1 MYCVKNPFV
10 EGRKRGRIWMKVSQ
24 SAIEYSS
31 VFLWW
36 QKEAHQGLSNETP
49 DNKSILC
56 LSHSTHRPLIYLE
69 RVTRSF
75 IILHVLVCRRDS
87 PAVRWILLPKG
98 WTLPSVQT
106 HLKSLLIDWWCSSS
120 SSAAAAIRT
129 TTWRWRVI
137 KLYKKEALNCKTWN
151 LYNYI
156 QFVLDSP
163 VWAQTLPRLKT
174 PKWSKIH
181 FTNVFAQSYSSLC
194 FSWTPQ
200 GREKFDFLVFAARFT
215 SMQLSE
221 RFFLNTDNP
230 WLLCLG

>member
-1 MYCVKNPFV
+1 
-10 EGRKRGRIWMKVSQ
+10 MKPLT
-24 SAIEYSS
+24 INRPS
-31 VFLWW
+31 VFLIQPIGRW
-36 QKEAHQGLSNETP
+36 S
-49 DNKSILC
+49 
-56 LSHSTHRPLIYLE
+56 
-69 RVTRSF
+69 TRSEF
-75 IILHVLVCRRDS
+75 PVLLSFFTSYIVYRRDS
-87 PAVRWILLPKG
+87 PAVRWILLPQG

-120 SSAAAAIRT
+120 SSNKNNRLKMG
-129 TTWRWRVI
+129 VI

-151 LYNYI
+151 YI

-163 VWAQTLPRLKT
+163 VWSQTLPRLKT

-200 GREKFDFLVFAARFT
+200 GREKFNFFCFCCSFHFSEQ

-230 WLLCLG
+230 WLLPEKGFNVKSLRVFLTLSRTL